1 MDNNI
6 TVELKQFPNNNLIP
20 IIIKKIYNGDIK
32 SIPSKKINEQN
43 INVLKQ
49 VDKIIEFNN
58 IKYRKNGT
66 FVDKF
71 IIEDDETKDQ
81 ITIIRVKYTLN
92 MYLFEK
98 EGSDISSQLNKLLL
112 NLNNSTEFD
121 NYEFFR
127 IDYIENKYVNLIIWV
142 NELNNK

>member
-6 TVELKQFPNNNLIP
+6 TVELKQFPNNNLTP

-98 EGSDISSQLNKLLL
+98 EGSDIFSQLNKLLL

-121 NYEFFR
+121 NYKFFR

>member
-81 ITIIRVKYTLN
+81 ITILRVKYTLN